1 MKPRDW
7 MTILPL
13 TLLGLSVAGAL
24 VVTAAVP
31 EIYPPWTGWLFVPL
45 AAAAGLGRWWL
56 DRQPRGSRD
65 ARTAFWVV
73 SALHL
78 VLVLTNPLFGLA
90 AFFGYVDTTRQ
101 FKGREAIAALVVTA
115 VICATAQSGGVASP
129 LFNPLILTLFILVNL
144 GIALPMARLDR
155 TRQDRT
161 DELERANA
169 ELRLAEARNT
179 ALQEELVARAR
190 DTGVVEERAR
200 LAREIHDTVAQDLV
214 GIIAQ
219 LGAVSGLDDDAERER
234 RLQVVDGTARKA
246 LTEVRRSVQALSS
259 PRLDEVDLPHAVDDL
274 LSEWRHGTGGEA
286 RLIVDG
292 TPRPSGNDPA
302 VLRITQES
310 LANARRHARACTV
323 QVELGYEPEHVRV
336 TIADDGVGF
345 APGATVEGMGLPGM
359 RSRAEEAD
367 GELTV
372 DSTPGEG
379 TIVTATLPGRWQ

>member
-13 TLLGLSVAGAL
+13 TLLGISVAGAL
-24 VVTAAVP
+24 VVAAAVP
-31 EIYPPWTGWLFVPL
+31 EIYPPWTGWIFVPL

-56 DRQPRGSRD
+56 DRQPRGSGA
-65 ARTAFWVV
+65 ARTAFWII

-78 VLVLTNPLFGLA
+78 ALVLVNPLFGLA

-101 FKGREAIAALVVTA
+101 FKGRQAVVALVLTA

-169 ELRLAEARNT
+169 ELRLAEARNA
-179 ALQEELVARAR
+179 ALQEELVTQAR
-190 DTGVVEERAR
+190 DTGVAEERGR

-219 LGAVSGLDDDAERER
+219 LGAVAGLDDDAERDR
-234 RLQVVDGTARKA
+234 RVAVADDTARKA
-246 LTEVRRSVQALSS
+246 LAEVRRSVRALSS
-259 PRLDEVDLPHAVDDL
+259 PRLDEADLPAAIDGL
-274 LSEWRHGTGGEA
+274 LTGWRQGDAGAA

-292 TPRPSGNDPA
+292 EPRASGNDPA
-302 VLRITQES
+302 LLRIAQEALS
-310 LANARRHARACTV
+310 NARRHSGARTV
-323 QVELGYEPEHVRV
+323 QVELGYEEDQVRLTV
-336 TIADDGVGF
+336 ADDGRGF
-345 APGATVEGMGLPGM
+345 GPGDPVGMGLPGM
-359 RSRAEEAD
+359 RTRAEEA
-367 GELTV
+367 GGGLTV
-372 DSTPGEG
+372 DTAAGRG
-379 TIVTATLPGRWQ
+379 TIITATVPGRWA